1 MSNKRKR
8 WFYGAAI
15 GIVLLVLLL
24 VFRLNLLF
32 AGQRMRLS
40 QLDCPAKNRT
50 SLSAPLD
57 QLPVCEKLWAHRVN
71 SYERFLYLKDYFS
84 GLETDVVFDAAINN
98 FRVYHPPAPAS
109 NLLLDVYF
117 KELKAGNK
125 GLWIDVKGIDS
136 TAYQQAVDYFE
147 ACDRLYN
154 IKKYVIIEASSTRF
168 INSLAERGFVTS
180 YLVPLNYLQPKTPGR
195 VTDSLAQQLLPA
207 VKFISQEDRY
217 LPALQARFHNRKII
231 TWALSFSNYF
241 DLSHFKSLINGANIS
256 VVLINCKSS
265 GYL

>member
-1 MSNKRKR
+1 MSKKKRR
-8 WFYGAAI
+8 WFYGAVI
-15 GIVLLVLLL
+15 GVAVLLL
-24 VFRLNLLF
+24 FVFRLNLLF

-40 QLDCPAKNRT
+40 QLHCPAKNRT

-84 GLETDVVFDAAINN
+84 GLETDVVFDKAVNN
-98 FRVYHPPAPAS
+98 FRVYHPPAPPS
-109 NLLLDVYF
+109 GLLLDVYF

-125 GLWIDVKGIDS
+125 GLWIDVKGID
-136 TAYQQAVDYFE
+136 TAAYQQAVDYFE
-147 ACDRLYN
+147 TCDRLYN
-154 IKKYVIIEASSTRF
+154 IKKYVIIEASVTRF
-168 INSLAERGFVTS
+168 INLLAERGFATS
-180 YLVPLNYLQPKTPGR
+180 YLAPSEYLQPEMPVR

-217 LPALQARFHNRKII
+217 LPALRSRFHNRKII
-231 TWALSFSNYF
+231 TWALSFRNYF
-241 DLSHFKSLINGANIS
+241 DLSHFKSLINDTAIS